1 MKNNYTI
8 IIPVHEFNDK
18 VKEYLTLSLNSVNNQ
33 KKIKYEPSVLIVSS
47 VRAFDKLNEFIS
59 ETEFSNINLEVLKN
73 EGDSSFQG
81 QMNYASKYV
90 NTKYFMYLEYDD
102 ELNENY
108 LHRAGKYFEEMGDV
122 GVFLSILIN
131 VNQDN
136 KPINLTNEMAWSR
149 QFNEKTSDLG
159 YLNIEQLTQ
168 FSDFNISGAFIDTK
182 MFKSVG
188 MLKTKI
194 ELSFVYE
201 FLLRVLNS
209 GYKVFVIP
217 KLGCKHVKDRD
228 GSLFKKY
235 MLEMSV
241 TDRQFWFETAK
252 KEYFFNNDRDIKK
265 EV

>member
-33 KKIKYEPSVLIVSS
+33 KKIKYKPSVLIVSS
-47 VRAFDKLNEFIS
+47 VRAFDELNKFIN
-59 ETEFSNINLEVLKN
+59 ETEFSKIKLEVLKN

-108 LHRAGKYFEEMGDV
+108 LHRADKYFEEMSDV
-122 GVFLSILIN
+122 GVFLNILIN
-131 VNQDN
+131 VNEEN

-149 QFNEKTSDLG
+149 QFNDKTSDLG
-159 YLNIEQLTQ
+159 YLNIDHLTQ

-182 MFKSVG
+182 MFKNIG

-217 KLGCKHVKDRD
+217 KIGYKHVKDRD

-235 MLEMSV
+235 MLEMS
-241 TDRQFWFETAK
+241 TIDRKFWFETAK
-252 KEYFFNNDRDIKK
+252 KEYFFNNDRDIVKD
-265 EV
+265 V